1 MSRLRKV
8 FQERKN
14 VSTEVP
20 SPCCVEIHLRLL
32 TLKELFIHNL
42 HIFLF
47 FFFFLNVC
55 LTRNV
60 DEKSSVIYSMKKK
73 RNKSISQ
80 GVFPVVSED
89 RCVP

>member
-1 MSRLRKV
+1 M

-14 VSTEVP
+14 VSTEGP
-20 SPCCVEIHLRLL
+20 SPCRVEIHLRLL

-47 FFFFLNVC
+47 FLNVC

-73 RNKSISQ
+73 LKSISQ

-89 RCVP
+89 RCMA